1 MLVMSY
7 IESIFIVLQNILKKI
22 EFLNKSARNLWQVEK
37 SIFALGF
44 HTIEKI
50 TMKSPIMSEQKNI
63 QMLEKLMR
71 ILGWK

>member
-1 MLVMSY
+1 M
-7 IESIFIVLQNILKKI
+7 KKI

-37 SIFALGF
+37 SIFALGV

-50 TMKSPIMSEQKNI
+50 TMRSPIMSEQKNI